1 MSNFFEKL
9 ARGVEAAQ
17 KAMGSDLVAETH
29 PFPLTHSVVFP
40 VAKLMKRRTGGEPIV
55 VVELSDGRTTMTLA
69 EFDRFVTEL
78 DAFRKLIPAAGASPR
93 IEDQ

>member
-1 MSNFFEKL
+1 MTNFFEKL
-9 ARGVEAAQ
+9 ARGVEAAT

-29 PFPLTHSVVFP
+29 PFDLTHSVVFP

-55 VVELSDGRTTMTLA
+55 VIELSDGKTTMTLA

-78 DAFRKLIPAAGASPR
+78 DAFRKLIPTAGSAPK
-93 IEDQ
+93 IEGA

>member
-9 ARGVEAAQ
+9 ARGVEAAT

-29 PFPLTHSVVFP
+29 PFDLTHSVVFP

-55 VVELSDGRTTMTLA
+55 VIELSDGKTTMTLA

-78 DAFRKLIPAAGASPR
+78 DAFRKLIPTASTAPK
-93 IEDQ
+93 IEGE

>member
-1 MSNFFEKL
+1 MTNFFEKL
-9 ARGVEAAQ
+9 ARGVEAAT

-29 PFPLTHSVVFP
+29 PFDLTHSVVFP

-55 VVELSDGRTTMTLA
+55 VIELSDGKTTMTLA

-78 DAFRKLIPAAGASPR
+78 DAFRKLIPTAGNAPK
-93 IEDQ
+93 IEGA